1 LKFIRNEKEVEKM
14 AEMIPVK
21 ERMKRSQRQM
31 PEQDQKER
39 VHNFDEVPLG
49 YTKEDTIYEAQ
60 RCLRCDPAPCVGG
73 CPAEVHIPQFIR
85 KIVEEDFGGAYLEI
99 LKTNS
104 LPAMCGRVC
113 PQEDQCQKA
122 CVYNKRGKPIG
133 IGGLERFVA
142 DWAREHGKKEKS
154 HYRRKKSKLVAVVGS
169 GPAGLT
175 CAADLAKMGYDVTI
189 FEALHKPGGV
199 LTYGIP
205 EFRLP
210 KKIVEHEVDKI
221 EELEV
226 KVVTDFVVGLT
237 ESVDEL
243 VKEFDAIFLANGA
256 GAPQFMHIP
265 GENLNDV
272 YSANEFLTRSN
283 LMKAHRFPEFDT
295 PIKVGERVA
304 VIGAGNVAMDAA
316 RTALRLG
323 AKDVRVV
330 YRRTREEAPA
340 RAEEIV
346 RAEEEGIVFDFL
358 TLPVRILGD
367 EKGNVTGMECIKMRL
382 GEPDESGR
390 RKPLPLKGS
399 NFVMQIDMVVNAIG
413 TMANPI
419 VARSATGVQTNKWGY
434 FAVDEKT
441 CATSR
446 KGIFAGGDII
456 RGSATVI
463 SAIGDGK
470 RAARAIDKYLSS
482 GGSLRKSAFQRK

>member
-1 LKFIRNEKEVEKM
+1 
-14 AEMIPVK
+14 MIPAK
-21 ERMKRSQRQM
+21 ERMERFRRSM
-31 PEQDQKER
+31 PEQYPKER
-39 VHNFDEVPLG
+39 IRNFDEVPLG
-49 YTKEDTIYEAQ
+49 YAKEDAIYEAQ
-60 RCLRCDPAPCVGG
+60 RCLQCSTAPCVDG

-85 KIVEEDFGGAYLEI
+85 KIVEEDFAGAYLEI
-99 LKTNS
+99 LKTNN

-113 PQEDQCQKA
+113 PQEEQCQKA
-122 CVYNKRGKPIG
+122 CVYNRKGKPIG

-142 DWAREHGKKEKS
+142 DWARKHGIKEKPPGI
-154 HYRRKKSKLVAVVGS
+154 KKKDKLVAVVGS

-189 FEALHKPGGV
+189 FEALHKSGGV

-210 KKIVEHEVDKI
+210 KKIVEHEIAKI
-221 EELEV
+221 KDLGV
-226 KVVTDFVVGLT
+226 KVVTDLVAGLT
-237 ESVDEL
+237 KSVDEL
-243 VKEFDAIFLANGA
+243 AEEFDAIFLANGA

-283 LMKAHRFPEFDT
+283 LMKAYKFPEFDT
-295 PIKVGERVA
+295 PIKVGKRVA

-323 AKDVRVV
+323 AKEVRVV
-330 YRRTREEAPA
+330 YRRTKEEAPA

-346 RAEEEGIVFDFL
+346 HAEEEGIVFDFL

-367 EKGNVTGMECIKMRL
+367 EKGNVTGMGCIKMRL

-390 RKPLPLKGS
+390 RKPIPIEGS
-399 NFVMQIDMVVNAIG
+399 NFIMQVNMVIDAIG
-413 TMANPI
+413 TTANPI

-434 FAVDEKT
+434 FTVDEKT
-441 CATSR
+441 CVTSR
-446 KGIFAGGDII
+446 EGVFAGGDII

-463 SAIGDGK
+463 LAIGDGK
-470 RAARAIDKYLSS
+470 RAARAIDSYLSS
-482 GGSLRKSAFQRK
+482 GGSLRKPSSKKMGRV